1 MDRMLGG
8 ACFVSGGTSV
18 TPPSFPLLVLDAPPL
33 GNGEG
38 LCETWHSS
46 QPLKDGRHGA
56 IHYRESSDLLFGCL
70 AVKEPVAQGTELQGI
85 TEAAY
90 REIFDLLVHRGF
102 NSVLRFWSYF
112 PGINLET
119 CGMERYRQFNFGRQE
134 AFLATGHAVI
144 GNVPAA
150 CALGLASG
158 DLNVAFL
165 AVRAEVTG
173 IENPRQLSAYL
184 YPSQYGP
191 RSPTFSR
198 AGLVRLDGRDMLFV
212 SGTASIV
219 GHQTLHQGD
228 VVAQT
233 RESMTNIAA
242 VVAEARRL
250 APGADF
256 DLPSLC
262 YKVYVRH
269 PETFPEVRQELERF
283 VGAAVMAVY
292 VQADVC
298 RSDLLVE
305 IEASGGHATL
315 FS

>member
-1 MDRMLGG
+1 MLGG
-8 ACFVSGGTSV
+8 ACFVHGGTAV
-18 TPPSFPLLVLDAPPL
+18 TPPAYPHLVLDAPRL
-33 GNGEG
+33 GSSEG
-38 LCETWHSS
+38 ICEIWHSS
-46 QPLKDGRHGA
+46 QALTDGRHGA

-70 AVKEPVAQGTELQGI
+70 TVQEPAPGSDATGLQAI

-90 REIFDLLVHRGF
+90 REIFDLLVQRGF
-102 NSVLRFWSYF
+102 STVLRFWSYF

-119 CGMERYRQFNFGRQE
+119 RGMERYRQFNFGRQE

-165 AVRAEVTG
+165 AVRAEVAG
-173 IENPRQLSAYL
+173 IENPRQVSAYL

-198 AGLVRLDGRDMLFV
+198 ASLVRLDGHDMLFV

-233 RESMTNIAA
+233 RESMTNIEA

-250 APGADF
+250 APGAGF
-256 DLPSLC
+256 SLPGLC

-269 PETFPEVRQELERF
+269 PDTFPAVRQEIEHY
-283 VGAAVMAVY
+283 VGTPIHAVY

-298 RSDLLVE
+298 RADLLVE
-305 IEASGGHATL
+305 IEASGGHPTL
-315 FS
+315 FF